1 MLKLIVILALISF
14 NFSNSQTNKIEKK
27 NLLLIDSMINNE
39 ILENKIPEGKLI
51 RKEITR
57 REKCNYWKG
66 EFRKHKGGLDG
77 EVQTPSVVGTV
88 RIVSGG
94 ASGR

>member
-1 MLKLIVILALISF
+1 MAQV
-14 NFSNSQTNKIEKK
+14 NSQYLAIMQLDSIE
-27 NLLLIDSMINNE
+27 
-39 ILENKIPEGKLI
+39 LEERRHEQTPEGKLI

-66 EFRKHKGGLDG
+66 DFPVHKGGLDG
-77 EVQTPSVVGTV
+77 TVQTPSVVGTV

-94 ASGR
+94 ARGR

>member
-1 MLKLIVILALISF
+1 MAKINTQYLAIMQMDSIDLLARR
-14 NFSNSQTNKIEKK
+14 QEKTP
-27 NLLLIDSMINNE
+27 S
-39 ILENKIPEGKLI
+39 GKLI

-57 REKCNYWKG
+57 RNKCNYWKG
-66 EFRKHKGGLDG
+66 EFRTHRGGIDG
-77 EVQTPSVVGTV
+77 TVQTPSVVGTV